1 MTDVLRKSLSM
12 VLSDPNEASDDA
24 FTNADTGAQDD
35 ENSSLGELGNDLSPE
50 EMKVVELAIEIFF

>member
-1 MTDVLRKSLSM
+1 M